1 MKQALEQK
9 DLDLVG
15 AQKTMHEKTKLAD
28 KKLAS
33 VRKLEEENAKLKTA
47 VDEAKKEIV

>member
-9 DLDLVG
+9 DLDLAA
-15 AQKTMHEKTKLAD
+15 AQKTARTELAD

-33 VRKLEEENAKLKTA
+33 VGKLEEENTKLKTV
-47 VDEAKKEIV
+47 VDEVKK